1 VNRADEISEIEGKAA
16 RVAASEQGSE
26 RVSNSCLKSVS
37 EKNSIQMITLIAV
50 SRFIPM
56 KANYKTKRKGTT
68 MKPLTHFRKIRILP
82 LLSLGATFA
91 LAITAHAQNLYVSA
105 HTPGRGAYHH
115 SILEFT
121 APNTYSV
128 YASGL
133 LFPRGLAF
141 DSLGNLFA
149 AETLA
154 PADDVEVGK
163 VLKFNLRNKAT
174 TLGSA
179 VQFFFE
185 GLAIDI
191 AGNVYVMGT
200 DATGAGTIFKFTPS
214 GDRTIF
220 GSIPGQGWG
229 LAFDSAGNLYAADG
243 GTQTIYKF
251 APNGTRTVFVG
262 PSAFAPGES
271 PVGLAFDSSGNLFV
285 SIETFSDPGADS
297 IVYFSP
303 TGVKSPFA
311 TGLTTPRGLAFDS
324 SGNLFVAEAGVPE
337 IPGGDILKFP
347 SGGGMPEVFASGF
360 GRPQFL
366 TFGPPR

>member
-1 VNRADEISEIEGKAA
+1 MN
-16 RVAASEQGSE
+16 
-26 RVSNSCLKSVS
+26 
-37 EKNSIQMITLIAV
+37 
-50 SRFIPM
+50 
-56 KANYKTKRKGTT
+56 
-68 MKPLTHFRKIRILP
+68 PLTHFKTTKVLRNIF
-82 LLSLGATFA
+82 LSLGAIFA

-105 HTPGRGAYHH
+105 HTPGMGFYHH

-121 APNTYSV
+121 PSGVQSV

-141 DSLGNLFA
+141 DNLGNLFA

-179 VQFFFE
+179 IQFFFE

-229 LAFDSAGNLYAADG
+229 LAFDSAGNLYAAEG
-243 GTQTIYKF
+243 GINFGGERAIYKF
-251 APNGTRTVFVG
+251 APDGTRTVFAG
-262 PSAFAPGES
+262 PSEFAEGEY
-271 PVGLAFDSSGNLFV
+271 PIGLAFDSSSGNLYV
-285 SIETFSDPGADS
+285 SIETFTD
-297 IVYFSP
+297 
-303 TGVKSPFA
+303 
-311 TGLTTPRGLAFDS
+311 
-324 SGNLFVAEAGVPE
+324 
-337 IPGGDILKFP
+337 
-347 SGGGMPEVFASGF
+347 
-360 GRPQFL
+360 
-366 TFGPPR
+366 

>member
-1 VNRADEISEIEGKAA
+1 
-16 RVAASEQGSE
+16 
-26 RVSNSCLKSVS
+26 
-37 EKNSIQMITLIAV
+37 
-50 SRFIPM
+50 
-56 KANYKTKRKGTT
+56 
-68 MKPLTHFRKIRILP
+68 
-82 LLSLGATFA
+82 
-91 LAITAHAQNLYVSA
+91 
-105 HTPGRGAYHH
+105 
-115 SILEFT
+115 
-121 APNTYSV
+121 
-128 YASGL
+128 
-133 LFPRGLAF
+133 LAF

-285 SIETFSDPGADS
+285 SIETFTDPGADS

-303 TGVKSPFA
+303 IGVKSPFA